1 MSNSECFW
9 DVYEDKQLINLYS
22 KYKMD
27 ISEIAEIHK
36 RSCVAIKAR
45 LIKLGLMQEVKTSY
59 INLLNDKIK
68 ELEEQLINLKDLYE
82 LE

>member
-1 MSNSECFW
+1 
-9 DVYEDKQLINLYS
+9 
-22 KYKMD
+22 MD

-68 ELEEQLINLKDLYE
+68 ELEEQLINLKDLYQ
-82 LE
+82 LD

>member
-1 MSNSECFW
+1 MENSGLFW
-9 DVYEDKQLINLYS
+9 TEREELQLKKLFC
-22 KYKMD
+22 KYNMD

-82 LE
+82 LH